1 VPAARASR
9 DAREVPFSAKNLMVA
24 MGDMFEDLVKNLIR
38 QIVKRNFVDEDVK

>member
-1 VPAARASR
+1 
-9 DAREVPFSAKNLMVA
+9 MVA